1 VGREIVRWGNVR
13 GEYVRG
19 ENVLHS
25 ADERTDKPSMRMPRF
40 VERDKSSKLSGE
52 WALHRAH
59 CPVSFS
65 RCEPA
70 LDQSTQF
77 QRQSSVTAFDDNHV
91 ACSDRLQV
99 LTAPVNRCMPAN
111 ADASLC
117 AMTVTVTISLALRI
131 TTSSALVVSGADNII
146 NLFFSFSQSAI

>member
-1 VGREIVRWGNVR
+1 MSGGGMSGGNMSEGKMSYTRRTNGRTSHLCVCRALLSATKVPNFL
-13 GEYVRG
+13 
-19 ENVLHS
+19 EN
-25 ADERTDKPSMRMPRF
+25 
-40 VERDKSSKLSGE
+40 G
-52 WALHRAH
+52 H
-59 CPVSFS
+59 CTVHTAVSVS

-70 LDQSTQF
+70 LGQRTQF